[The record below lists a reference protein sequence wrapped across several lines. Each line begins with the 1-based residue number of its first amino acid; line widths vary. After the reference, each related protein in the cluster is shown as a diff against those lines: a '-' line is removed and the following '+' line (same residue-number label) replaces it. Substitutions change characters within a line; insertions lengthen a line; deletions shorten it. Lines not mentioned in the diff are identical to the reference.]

1 MSSDAVIKSILEE
14 TKTIALVGISH
25 KPQRASHQVAKF
37 LMEKGYT
44 VIPVN
49 PKYKEVLGEACYATL
64 EDIPVAVDMVDCF
77 RRSDAIMPIAESAI
91 KIGAKSLWMQLGVIN
106 EEAKAVAEAAGL
118 QVVMDRCPKIEYFV
132 LKIERD
138 E

>member
-132 LKIERD
+132 LKIESD

>member
-1 MSSDAVIKSILEE
+1 MSSDENIRSILQE
-14 TKTIALVGISH
+14 TKTIAVVGISH

-49 PKYKEVLGEACYATL
+49 PKYKEVLGETCYATL

-77 RRSDAIMPIAESAI
+77 RRSETIVPIAESAI

-106 EEAKAVAEAAGL
+106 EEAAAMAEAAGL
-118 QVVMDRCPKIEYFV
+118 KVVMDRCPKMEYFI
-132 LKIERD
+132 LKIER
-138 E
+138 

>member
-1 MSSDAVIKSILEE
+1 MNMSSDENIRSILQE
-14 TKTIALVGISH
+14 TKTIAVVGISH

-49 PKYKEVLGEACYATL
+49 PKYKEVLGETCYATL

-77 RRSDAIMPIAESAI
+77 RRSETIVPIAESAI

-106 EEAKAVAEAAGL
+106 EEAAAMAEAAGL
-118 QVVMDRCPKIEYFV
+118 KVVMDRCPKMEYFI
-132 LKIERD
+132 LKIER
-138 E
+138 